1 MESLCKSYKN
11 TPSSIL
17 TNKQFKF
24 FLFLSQKSNGHQNE
38 KIEFA
43 IRSVSRKRFV
53 WNAFLLKPMSS
64 ILNRDW
70 FLEVIHGFVSQ
81 SNISIFGRSVYVC
94 LIARRSTR
102 FAGTRFLKRG
112 ANFAG
117 DVANEVESEQI
128 VVDGHRM
135 CSFTQMRGSIPS
147 HWSQD
152 ISKMV
157 PKPPISL
164 DLSDPYAITAGK
176 HYNRLMFHFGAP
188 IIILNLVKKREKR
201 RHESILT
208 ADMTI
213 SINYLN
219 QFLSPQHRIK
229 YHHFDMAKKSH
240 SGNVMGSLT
249 KFAENFIQKTG
260 LFFKDLNIVTFQS
273 GIVRVNCVDCLDRTN
288 TAQFAIGKT
297 GFKCVIADKI
307 IYNKLIFSLFF

>member
-1 MESLCKSYKN
+1 M
-11 TPSSIL
+11 
-17 TNKQFKF
+17 
-24 FLFLSQKSNGHQNE
+24 
-38 KIEFA
+38 
-43 IRSVSRKRFV
+43 SV
-53 WNAFLLKPMSS
+53 

-70 FLEVIHGFVSQ
+70 LLEVIHGFVSQ

-128 VVDGHRM
+128 VVDGQRM

-152 ISKMV
+152 ISKIA
-157 PKPPISL
+157 KPPISL
-164 DLSDPYAITAGK
+164 DLSDPYAMTAGK
-176 HYNRLMFHFGAP
+176 HYSRLMFHFGAP

-208 ADMTI
+208 ADMTT

-219 QFLSPQHRIK
+219 QFLPPQHRIK

-240 SGNVMGSLT
+240 GGNVMGSLA
-249 KFAENFIQKTG
+249 KFAENFVQKTG
-260 LFFKDLNIVTFQS
+260 LFVKDTNDVSFQN

-297 GFKCVIADKI
+297 ALAHQLHRLGFLKAPPKLEFDSDCVTMLESLYEGKCVVEDMRSLDMFNSMKMMTSNLTLQITVILWPCNMVVHSWCIA
-307 IYNKLIFSLFF
+307 